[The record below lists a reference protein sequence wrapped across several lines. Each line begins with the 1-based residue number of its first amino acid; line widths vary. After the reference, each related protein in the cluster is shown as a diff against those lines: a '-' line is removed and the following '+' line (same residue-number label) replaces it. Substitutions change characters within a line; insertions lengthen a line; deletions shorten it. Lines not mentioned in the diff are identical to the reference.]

1 MMMMFVAPMIVF
13 LAGSLM
19 GGLLLF
25 AADCLIIRKERVEP
39 PVRNDRIYF
48 AKLMSAQKS
57 RKPASRLYSIFQNI
71 SSSLKNS
78 TSHTVSMILLNGAG
92 WLCTVLIMGFNIRA
106 VEIMVVI
113 SAALVISVIDIKI
126 RIIPN
131 ELVLLMLAS
140 FLAFFFAGAMNQSIL
155 LHLLGLAI
163 ALALFS
169 LPILLKNHIGGGDI
183 KYIAVMGFCLG
194 YPDIFKAVLILSGI
208 LLTWMIFIAVTKR
221 GGLKMKFALGPFISI
236 GFVATL
242 LLPQWG

>member
-1 MMMMFVAPMIVF
+1 MMMFVVPMIVF
-13 LAGSLM
+13 IAGSLM

-25 AADCLIIRKERVEP
+25 AADCLIIRKERVEI

-48 AKLMSAQKS
+48 AKLMSAEEA
-57 RKPASRLYSIFQNI
+57 RKQGSRLHSLFQSISNSLKTSIFQ
-71 SSSLKNS
+71 
-78 TSHTVSMILLNGAG
+78 TVSMILLNGAG

-126 RIIPN
+126 HIIPN

-140 FLAFFFAGAMNQSIL
+140 FLVFFFTGAMSQSIL

-169 LPILLKNHIGGGDI
+169 LPILLKNHIGAGDI

-194 YPDIFKAVLILSGI
+194 YPDIFKAVIILSGI
-208 LLTWMIFIAVTKR
+208 LFAWMIFITITKR
-221 GGLKMKFALGPFISI
+221 AALKMKFALGPFISI